1 MTQTTEQNIK
11 QPSIEQ
17 ITAYLS
23 GKATKEDT
31 IYIEQYMKDNPDFV
45 DDLLNISMAISIQQ
59 DKKQVSHTKLY
70 LSIAACLLVLIV
82 GIWFVKFYNT
92 NSTQSTTTVAKT
104 EKPQNVNKQPNESQN
119 NNTSA
124 IKDTTNKQSTSNI
137 SNQREYSMQISEK
150 QTASYSEVDKEE
162 SFKLI
167 FPRRKKEFVSKEQ
180 DIVFC
185 WQTDI
190 KPVNLI
196 VYDDKHNQI
205 LSTTI
210 TNQTS
215 YTLKASS
222 VVAYPQIFWS
232 ITATT
237 RDNIEIQKTG
247 NIVFN

>member
-23 GKATKEDT
+23 GKATKEDI

-70 LSIAACLLVLIV
+70 LSLAACLVVFIV
-82 GIWFVKFYNT
+82 GVWFVKFYNS
-92 NSTQSTTTVAKT
+92 NSTQNTTPLVAKT
-104 EKPQNVNKQPNESQN
+104 KNPQNVNNLSNENQS

-124 IKDTTNKQSTSNI
+124 IKDTTNNQSTSNT
-137 SNQREYSMQISEK
+137 SNPREYSMQINEK
-150 QTASYSEVDKEE
+150 QTASYSEVDKEN
-162 SFKLI
+162 FKLI

-180 DIVFC
+180 DIVFS
-185 WQTDI
+185 WQADI
-190 KPVNLI
+190 KQVKLI

-205 LSTTI
+205 LSKTI

-215 YTLKASS
+215 FTLNTSS

-237 RDNIEIQKTG
+237 KDNIEIQKTG